1 MTLDRL
7 TVLCVGNLLMHDE
20 GLGPRVASELLSLY
34 EVPENVSILDRGVMG
49 MAILSDL
56 RAADKVLVV
65 DALDH
70 TGFAPGTV
78 LSFKPDDMA
87 NYSGLK
93 GAHDLRL
100 SDVLAAAALVG
111 IEPEVDCLG
120 VQVKEINSLE
130 AHIGLSPALEAALP
144 AVLAAIENWLEHQ
157 GSPIIRS

>member
-20 GLGPRVASELLSLY
+20 GLGPRVASELLSSYQL
-34 EVPENVSILDRGVMG
+34 PDNVLVLDRGVMG
-49 MAILSDL
+49 MAILADL
-56 RAADKVLVV
+56 RAADKVLIV

-78 LSFKPDDMA
+78 LSFTPDQMA
-87 NYSGLK
+87 SYSGLK

-100 SDVLAAAALVG
+100 TDVLAAAALVG
-111 IEPEVDCLG
+111 IDPKVDCLG

-130 AHIGLSPALEAALP
+130 AHIGLSLPLEDAIP
-144 AVLAAIENWLEHQ
+144 AVLVAIEGWLADQ
-157 GSPIIRS
+157 GSPIIRL